1 MKKPIPRGSR
11 PITLASD
18 NALWQGKRTAD
29 AFTWGHQADLP
40 PSPSP
45 QEAILR
51 LFADA
56 GLTPKQQ
63 QRLETALERLPARQA
78 EKLLLQLEMLS
89 PAQHRKALG
98 L

>member
-1 MKKPIPRGSR
+1 MKKPLPHGPR
-11 PITLASD
+11 PITLSSD
-18 NALWQGKRTAD
+18 NALWQGKRTAT

-40 PSPSP
+40 PTPTP

-56 GLTPKQQ
+56 GLTPNQQ
-63 QRLETALERLPARQA
+63 LRLETALKRLPTRQA
-78 EKLLLQLEMLS
+78 EKLLLQLEKLP
-89 PAQHRKALG
+89 PAQRRKALE